1 VIVVGID
8 RKAMYAQVA
17 EGIISLMEQGVA
29 PWSRPWLVRG
39 NRDTFAPRNGFYDR
53 PYNGFNSLYLSAVM
67 ATQGWSD
74 PRFFTYNNAKKLGAQ
89 VRRGEKSTLVVY
101 NKRVTKRDDDSDSVS
116 SFFMMKYYRVFN
128 AAQID
133 GLGVYE
139 PVVDGVEPYW
149 HDDES
154 FPEAKRV
161 VSAYSDDQRVFVDYG
176 GDRAFYSPVSDRIG
190 MPNEDQF
197 VSLDAF
203 YHTLFHEVVHS
214 TGHESRQD
222 RLVKGGFGSGD
233 YAKEELVAEFG
244 AAFLA
249 VNCGVPLRDDEA
261 ASYLAGW
268 SKRCKDDPGMLVTAV
283 NAAQRAADFVLE
295 SANVVEVV

>member
-1 VIVVGID
+1 MGID

-17 EGIISLMEQGVA
+17 EGIISLMDAGVA

-39 NRDTFAPRNGFYDR
+39 NRDPFAPRNGFYDR

-67 ATQGWSD
+67 AKEGWSD

-89 VRRGEKSTLVVY
+89 VREGEESTLVVY
-101 NKRVTKRDDDSDSVS
+101 NKRVTKKDDDSDSVS

-149 HDDES
+149 HGDES
-154 FPEAKRV
+154 FPEAERV
-161 VSAYSDDQRVFVDYG
+161 VNAYSDDQRVFVDYG

-197 VSLDAF
+197 VSLGAF
-203 YHTLFHEVVHS
+203 YHTLFHEIVHS
-214 TGHESRQD
+214 TGHESRQN
-222 RLVKGGFGSGD
+222 RLVRNGFGSGD

-295 SANVVEVV
+295 SASVVEVV